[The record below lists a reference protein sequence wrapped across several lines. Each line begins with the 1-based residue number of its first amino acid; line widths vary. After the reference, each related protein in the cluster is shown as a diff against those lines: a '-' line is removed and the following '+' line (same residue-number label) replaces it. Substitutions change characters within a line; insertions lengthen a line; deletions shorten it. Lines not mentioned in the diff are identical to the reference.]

1 MLRLVLA
8 EAPACHGTEQARS
21 DRVQRPA
28 IFQHLGEMRGSLHV
42 HEPGH
47 AFS

>member
-1 MLRLVLA
+1 MLRWFWPKRRRA
-8 EAPACHGTEQARS
+8 TGPSKHAG

-28 IFQHLGEMRGSLHV
+28 IFQHLGEMRRSLPV